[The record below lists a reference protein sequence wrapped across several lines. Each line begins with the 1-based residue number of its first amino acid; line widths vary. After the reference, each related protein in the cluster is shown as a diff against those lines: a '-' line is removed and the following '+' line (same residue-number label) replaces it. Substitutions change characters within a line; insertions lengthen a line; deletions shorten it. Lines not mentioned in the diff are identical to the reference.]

1 MANSQENLEN
11 GQLSTPEP
19 PQTTDNYDRLQMFF
33 LGRLERLIHVKNN
46 YHNIDKVSVRK
57 LQKALDRSIYSTLR
71 DCIEANVG
79 EQAKAILRQEHQ
91 HN

>member
-1 MANSQENLEN
+1 
-11 GQLSTPEP
+11 
-19 PQTTDNYDRLQMFF
+19 MFF
-33 LGRLERLIHVKNN
+33 LGRLERLIYVKNS
-46 YHNIDKVSVRK
+46 YHNMDKAGVRK

>member
-1 MANSQENLEN
+1 MANSQENLEK
-11 GQLSTPEP
+11 GQLSTPETL
-19 PQTTDNYDRLQMFF
+19 QTTDEYDRLQMFF

-46 YHNIDKVSVRK
+46 YHNMGKFNSGK

-71 DCIEANVG
+71 DCIDANVG
-79 EQAKAILRQEHQ
+79 EQAKALLRQERQ

>member
-19 PQTTDNYDRLQMFF
+19 PSITENYDRLQMFF

-46 YHNIDKVSVRK
+46 YHNLDKVSVRK